1 MIIVAGHLTVA
12 AEDRSAYLDSCRDVV
27 AQARSAPGCI
37 EYALGADLLAL
48 DRINVLEMWATRSAL
63 DAFRGDGP
71 GDDMVTRI
79 LAIDVREF
87 ECERP

>member
-12 AEDRSAYLDSCRDVV
+12 AEDRSAYLDSCRVVV

-37 EYALGADLLAL
+37 EYSLGADLLML

-63 DAFRGDGP
+63 DAFRGAGP
-71 GDDMVTRI
+71 GDDMAPRI
-79 LAIDVREF
+79 VAVDVREF
-87 ECERP
+87 ECEGP

>member
-37 EYALGADLLAL
+37 EYSLGADLLEP
-48 DRINVLEMWATRSAL
+48 DRINVLEMWTTRSAL

-71 GDDMVTRI
+71 GDDLAARI
-79 LAIDVREF
+79 LAIDVGEF
-87 ECERP
+87 ECDRP

>member
-12 AEDRSAYLDSCRDVV
+12 AHDRANYLDSCRDVV
-27 AQARSAPGCI
+27 SRARSAPGCI
-37 EYALGADLLAL
+37 EYALGADLLEP
-48 DRINVLEMWATRSAL
+48 DRINILEMWTTRSAL
-63 DAFRGDGP
+63 DEFRGDGP
-71 GDDMVTRI
+71 GDDLTARI